1 MVTGNNHKREAARIA
16 LAKEM
21 RAYEI
26 MRCFKNCSVKPS
38 NTKKL

>member
-1 MVTGNNHKREAARIA
+1 MATGINHKREAARIA

-26 MRCFKNCSVKPS
+26 MQCFRNCSVKPS